1 MNFERIGDLIR
12 LRYKLMWA
20 RTRTRNGKIALF
32 VIGYLLLVM
41 IIALL
46 AAGGIGAAM
55 VAVRSG
61 RALLITRIV
70 LTSLFAQALLATVM
84 MGFGMSAI
92 FSDVELR
99 RYPIGAQERTL
110 VRHLVGIIDPFW
122 LLSLTLELG
131 LVVGLYLMDA
141 ASFLLGVGAVLLLFI
156 SNYLLARVI
165 EAIIDRLTK
174 RDSGS
179 MILMICVMLL
189 SFSGA
194 IIPPLIKKFPGIKEA
209 AVQVLAYTPPFGAAS
224 AMTQSGTSVLSGFA
238 VEILWVLGLGAAL
251 VWFERRPY
259 ERRVAV
265 TTVLKFDSRYDRVA
279 AALGFANAPLVAW
292 WLRFYTRNSR
302 FKALIFLSIP
312 IAAFLTYNIAAGRKQ
327 SLGWLPAALGT
338 FPIVTFFATSR
349 FMVNEF
355 GYLGGGFR
363 RCFLLPVEPAAV
375 LRTGSYASIVLS
387 ACFIPAGLI
396 AWIAL
401 APVPF
406 DIRAIFMLLASAIT
420 GMFFIHGLGLWATLY
435 GPRRGNYNQS
445 LGNDLSLFGNIVLIG
460 GVLFFMSSPLIWHA
474 VFPAMLDAANW
485 WFWSVPPIVAVAF
498 YRMSLS
504 MASAALT
511 GRREYLMAVVEGR
524 A

>member
-1 MNFERIGDLIR
+1 MNFERIGDLVR

-32 VIGYLLLVM
+32 FIGYLLLVM
-41 IIALL
+41 IVALL
-46 AAGGIGAAM
+46 AAGGIGAAIL
-55 VAVRSG
+55 AVRSG
-61 RALLITRIV
+61 KALLITRIV
-70 LTSLFAQALLATVM
+70 LTSLFAQALLATVL

-99 RYPIGAQERTL
+99 RYPIGASERQL

-122 LLSLTLELG
+122 LLTLALELG
-131 LVVGLYLMDA
+131 LLVGLYAMDA
-141 ASFLLGVGAVLLLFI
+141 ASLLLGFVAVLLLFV

-174 RDSGS
+174 RGSGS
-179 MILMICVMLL
+179 MILMIGVMLL

-194 IIPPLIKKFPGIKEA
+194 IIPPLIKKYPGIGPATVK
-209 AVQVLAYTPPFGAAS
+209 VLAYTPPFGAAS
-224 AMTQSGTSVLSGFA
+224 AMTQSGTSVALGFA
-238 VEILWVLGLGAAL
+238 VELSWVLGLAAAL

-259 ERRVAV
+259 ERRVVA
-265 TTVLKFDSRYDRVA
+265 TTVLNFESRYDRA
-279 AALGFANAPLVAW
+279 AAMLGFDHAPLVGW

-302 FKALIFLSIP
+302 FKALIFLSLP
-312 IAAFLTYNIAAGRKQ
+312 IAAFLTYNFAAGRRQ
-327 SLGWLPAALGT
+327 SLGWFPAAIGT
-338 FPIVTFFATSR
+338 VPIVTFFATSR

-363 RCFLLPVEPAAV
+363 RCFLLPVAPAAV
-375 LRTGSYASIVLS
+375 LRTGSYASMVLS
-387 ACFIPAGLI
+387 ACFIPPALI
-396 AWIAL
+396 AWIAF

-406 DIRAIFMLLASAIT
+406 DAREVFVLLASALT
-420 GMFFIHGLGLWATLY
+420 GMFIVHGLGLWATLY
-435 GPRRGNYNQS
+435 GPRRGNYSQS

-460 GVLFFMSSPLIWHA
+460 GIMFFMFSPLIWNV
-474 VFPAMLDAANW
+474 VFPAMLQPAHW
-485 WFWSVPPIVAVAF
+485 WYWIVPPVLAIAF
-498 YRMSLS
+498 YRVSLA

-511 GRREYLMAVVEGR
+511 GRREQLMAVVEGR

>member
-1 MNFERIGDLIR
+1 
-12 LRYKLMWA
+12 
-20 RTRTRNGKIALF
+20 
-32 VIGYLLLVM
+32 
-41 IIALL
+41 
-46 AAGGIGAAM
+46 
-55 VAVRSG
+55 
-61 RALLITRIV
+61 
-70 LTSLFAQALLATVM
+70 M

-99 RYPIGAQERTL
+99 RYPIGASERRL

-122 LLSLTLELG
+122 LLTLALELG
-131 LVVGLYLMDA
+131 LLVGLYVMDA
-141 ASFLLGVGAVLLLFI
+141 ASFLAGFLAVLLLFV

-179 MILMICVMLL
+179 MVLMIGVMLL

-194 IIPPLIKKFPGIKEA
+194 VIPPLIKKFPGIGPA
-209 AVQVLAYTPPFGAAS
+209 TVQVLMYTPPFGAAS
-224 AMTQSGTSVLSGFA
+224 AMTQSGTSVLAGFA
-238 VEILWVLGLGAAL
+238 VEIAWVLGLGAAL

-259 ERRVAV
+259 ERRVAA

-279 AALGFANAPLVAW
+279 AMLGFDHAPLVGW

-302 FKALIFLSIP
+302 FKALIFLSLP
-312 IAAFLTYNIAAGRKQ
+312 IAAFLTYNFAAGRKQ
-327 SLGWLPAALGT
+327 SLGWFPAALGT

-375 LRTGSYASIVLS
+375 LRTGSYASMVLS

-396 AWIAL
+396 AWIAF

-406 DIRAIFMLLASAIT
+406 DLREIFMLLASAVT
-420 GMFFIHGLGLWATLY
+420 GMFLIHGLGLWATLY
-435 GPRRGNYNQS
+435 GPRRGNYSQS

-460 GVLFFMSSPLIWHA
+460 GILFFMLSPLIWHA
-474 VFPAMLDAANW
+474 VFPAMLEPANW
-485 WFWSVPPIVAVAF
+485 WFWIVPPAVAVAF
-498 YRMSLS
+498 YRISLS
-504 MASAALT
+504 MASTALT
-511 GRREYLMAVVEGR
+511 RRREQLMAIVEGR

>member
-32 VIGYLLLVM
+32 LIGYLLLVM
-41 IIALL
+41 VVALL
-46 AAGGIGAAM
+46 GAGGVGAAM

-61 RALLITRIV
+61 KALLITRIV

-84 MGFGMSAI
+84 MGFGMSSI

-99 RYPIGAQERTL
+99 RYPIGASERRL

-122 LLSLTLELG
+122 LLTLALELG
-131 LVVGLYLMDA
+131 LLVGLYVMDA
-141 ASFLLGVGAVLLLFI
+141 ASFLAGFVAILLLFLA
-156 SNYLLARVI
+156 NYLLARVI

-194 IIPPLIKKFPGIKEA
+194 VIPPLIKKFPGIGPA
-209 AVQVLAYTPPFGAAS
+209 TVQFLMYTPPFGAAS
-224 AMTQSGTSVLSGFA
+224 AMTQSGASVLSGFA

-251 VWFERRPY
+251 LWFEKRPY
-259 ERRVAV
+259 ERRAVA

-279 AALGFANAPLVAW
+279 AALGFDDAPLIAW

-302 FKALIFLSIP
+302 FKALIFLSLP
-312 IAAFLTYNIAAGRKQ
+312 IATFLTYNFAARGKQ
-327 SLGWLPAALGT
+327 SLGWFPAALGT

-349 FMVNEF
+349 FMVNQF
-355 GYLGGGFR
+355 GYLGGGYR
-363 RCFLLPVEPAAV
+363 RCFLLPVAPAAI
-375 LRTGSYASIVLS
+375 LRTGSYASMLLS

-396 AWIAL
+396 AWIAF

-406 DIRAIFMLLASAIT
+406 DVREIFMLLASALT
-420 GMFFIHGLGLWATLY
+420 GMFIVHGLGLWATLY

-460 GVLFFMSSPLIWHA
+460 GIMFFMFSPLIWHA
-474 VFPAMLDAANW
+474 VFPAMLEPANW
-485 WFWSVPPIVAVAF
+485 WYWLAPPVVAVTF
-498 YRMSLS
+498 YGFSLGA
-504 MASAALT
+504 ASVALT
-511 GRREYLMAVVEGR
+511 ARREHLMAIVEGR